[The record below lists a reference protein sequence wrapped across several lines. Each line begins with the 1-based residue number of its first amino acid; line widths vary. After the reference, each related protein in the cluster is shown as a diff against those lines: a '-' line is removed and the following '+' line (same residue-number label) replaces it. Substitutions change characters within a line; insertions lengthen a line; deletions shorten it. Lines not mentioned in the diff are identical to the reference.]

1 MSCRLLLLS
10 LVLFLGACNQSP
22 LDTGASP
29 STVEQATLQTEFYAD
44 TLQPGDLRF
53 YSFSV
58 PRDSTASATLGSI
71 LRLDGRV
78 DATQRI
84 GLGFGYPSGTTCAVT
99 QSVTTT
105 SGLTAQLKGWLT
117 KGVHCVAIYDP
128 GGMTVPLNFAV
139 RFEHFF

>member
-1 MSCRLLLLS
+1 MTRLLLLLS
-10 LVLFLGACNQSP
+10 LVAALGACNRQTPDAGTAPSP
-22 LDTGASP
+22 
-29 STVEQATLQTEFYAD
+29 VVQATIRTELYAD

-58 PRDSTASATLGSI
+58 PSDSTASAMLGSI
-71 LRLDGRV
+71 VRLDGRV
-78 DATQRI
+78 DASQRI
-84 GLGFGYPSGTTCAVT
+84 GLAFGYPSGTTCAVT
-99 QSVTTT
+99 QSVVTT

-139 RFEHFF
+139 RFEYFF

>member
-1 MSCRLLLLS
+1 MMRLLLIVT
-10 LVLFLGACNQSP
+10 LVLVASACNNTPQ
-22 LDTGASP
+22 DTGASP
-29 STVEQATLQTEFYAD
+29 SPVVRATLQTEFYAD

-58 PRDSTASATLGSI
+58 PSDSTASAMLGSI
-71 LRLDGRV
+71 VRLDGRV

-84 GLGFGYPSGTTCAVT
+84 GLGFGYPSGTTCTVT
-99 QSVTTT
+99 QSVVTT

>member
-1 MSCRLLLLS
+1 MMRLLLTVTVL
-10 LVLFLGACNQSP
+10 LVASACNNDAQ
-22 LDTGASP
+22 TTATSP
-29 STVEQATLQTEFYAD
+29 SPVVQATLQTEFYAD

-58 PRDSTASATLGSI
+58 PSDSTASAMLGSI
-71 LRLDGRV
+71 VRLDGRV
-78 DATQRI
+78 DASQRI
-84 GLGFGYPSGTTCAVT
+84 GLGFGYPSGTTCTVT
-99 QSVTTT
+99 QWVVTT

>member
-1 MSCRLLLLS
+1 MMRLLLALA
-10 LVLFLGACNQSP
+10 LAFVVGACNRTPDSG
-22 LDTGASP
+22 TAP
-29 STVEQATLQTEFYAD
+29 STVVQATLQTEFYAD
-44 TLQPGDLRF
+44 TLQPGDVRF

-58 PRDSTASATLGSI
+58 PSDSTASATLGSI
-71 LRLDGRV
+71 VRLDGRV

-84 GLGFGYPSGTTCAVT
+84 GLGFGYPSGTTCTVT
-99 QSVTTT
+99 QSVVTT

>member
-1 MSCRLLLLS
+1 MRRLLPLLMLLALIS
-10 LVLFLGACNQSP
+10 ACNRSP
-22 LDTGASP
+22 VDTGASP
-29 STVEQATLQTEFYAD
+29 STVERATIQTEFYAD

-58 PRDSTASATLGSI
+58 PTDSTASATLGSI
-71 LRLDGRV
+71 VRLDGRV

-139 RFEHFF
+139 RFDHFF

>member
-1 MSCRLLLLS
+1 MTRLLLLLS
-10 LVLFLGACNQSP
+10 LAVCLGACNRRPPDAGTAPSP
-22 LDTGASP
+22 
-29 STVEQATLQTEFYAD
+29 VVQATIRTDFYTD

-58 PRDSTASATLGSI
+58 PNDSTASAMLGSI
-71 LRLDGRV
+71 IRLDGRV

-84 GLGFGYPSGTTCAVT
+84 GLGFGYPAGTSCTVT
-99 QSVTTT
+99 QSVVTT

-139 RFEHFF
+139 RFEYFF

>member
-1 MSCRLLLLS
+1 MSRLVLLLS
-10 LVLFLGACNQSP
+10 LVLFVGACNRNAP
-22 LDTGASP
+22 DTGVSP
-29 STVEQATLQTEFYAD
+29 STVDVATLRTEFYAD
-44 TLQPGDLRF
+44 TLQPRDLRF

-58 PRDSTASATLGSI
+58 PRDSTASVTLGSI
-71 LRLDGRV
+71 VRLDGRV

>member
-1 MSCRLLLLS
+1 MMRLLLALA
-10 LVLFLGACNQSP
+10 LAFAVGACNRTPDSG
-22 LDTGASP
+22 TAP
-29 STVEQATLQTEFYAD
+29 STVVQATLQTEFYAD
-44 TLQPGDLRF
+44 TLQPGDVRF

-58 PRDSTASATLGSI
+58 PSDSTASATLGSI
-71 LRLDGRV
+71 VRLDGRV

-84 GLGFGYPSGTTCAVT
+84 GLGFGYPSGTTCTVT
-99 QSVTTT
+99 QSVVTT